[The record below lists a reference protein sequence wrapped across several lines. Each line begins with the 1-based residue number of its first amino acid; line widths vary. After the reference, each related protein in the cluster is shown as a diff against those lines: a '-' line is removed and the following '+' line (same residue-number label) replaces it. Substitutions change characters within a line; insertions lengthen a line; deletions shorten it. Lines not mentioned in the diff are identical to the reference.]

1 MPLIPDF
8 SLIYKASYFIMAIPT
23 IMVIVIAILSSKE
36 MGGTLGKGLKKIAIG
51 AIVDSIL
58 VATYIFWERGAQGIV
73 GENILRYFFLFSGI
87 FASTFLIIG
96 FYQIYEITKRLKLS
110 SP

>member
-1 MPLIPDF
+1 
-8 SLIYKASYFIMAIPT
+8 MAIPT
-23 IMVIVIAILSSKE
+23 ILVIIVSILSSKE
-36 MGGTLGKGLKKIAIG
+36 MGGTLGNGLKKIATG
-51 AIVDSIL
+51 TIVDSIL
-58 VATYIFWERGAQGIV
+58 IATFIFWERGAQGIID
-73 GENILRYFFLFSGI
+73 ENVMKYFFLASGI

>member
-1 MPLIPDF
+1 MPIIADF
-8 SLIYKASYFIMAIPT
+8 SLIYKASYFLMAIPT
-23 IMVIVIAILSSKE
+23 VLVIIIAVLSSKE

-51 AIVDSIL
+51 TIVDSIL

-73 GENILRYFFLFSGI
+73 NEHIMRFFFLGSGI

>member
-1 MPLIPDF
+1 MPLIPEF

-23 IMVIVIAILSSKE
+23 ILVIIIAVLSSKE
-36 MGGTLGKGLKKIAIG
+36 MGGTLGKGLKKIALG
-51 AIVDSIL
+51 TIVDSIL
-58 VATYIFWERGAQGIV
+58 IATYIFWERGAQGIID
-73 GENILRYFFLFSGI
+73 ENIMKYFFLGSGI
-87 FASTFLIIG
+87 FASVFLISG